1 MNPISDDAFFVPS
14 SVRAAVSIRNATED
28 SRIAETVIERMVAS
42 EPMVAAALL
51 RLANSA
57 AYRRAEPAD
66 SVSQAIMMLGMG
78 EVRAVASQ
86 IAMLQLVRGIRGRA
100 ARMVA
105 ESLLLHSLSISLF
118 AEELARASP
127 DLDRGR
133 VGTLG
138 LFHEMPTFHLLAGSN
153 QNPDQFATLE
163 AIDAVAKSRRLR
175 SHEMLMQDLGL
186 PSLAVPRIDE
196 MALVDR
202 AHAYV
207 THPNPLSM
215 HPDEAGDRS
224 GISPER
230 IVMLQAGAEAA
241 YVTLVEGPIPHEV
254 SEAAAE
260 SGPVPIAYTPGD
272 QIEAESD
279 DPRPPPRKGLLHRL
293 QSLLVDIFTGD

>member
-1 MNPISDDAFFVPS
+1 MDPIHDDAFFVPS
-14 SVRAAVSIRNATED
+14 SVRAAISIRNATED

-78 EVRAVASQ
+78 EVRAVASHV
-86 IAMLQLVRGIRGRA
+86 AMLQLVRGIRGRA

-105 ESLLLHSLSISLF
+105 ESLLLHSISVSLF

-127 DLDRGR
+127 ELDRGR

-175 SHEMLMQDLGL
+175 SLEMLMQDLGL

-196 MALVDR
+196 TALIDR

-224 GISPER
+224 AIAPER
-230 IVMLQAGAEAA
+230 IVILQAGAEAA

-254 SEAAAE
+254 GEVVAE
-260 SGPVPIAYTPGD
+260 SGQVPARYAPGGD
-272 QIEAESD
+272 LETVSEEV
-279 DPRPPPRKGLLHRL
+279 RPQPRKGLLHRL
-293 QSLLVDIFTGD
+293 QTLLVDIFTGD